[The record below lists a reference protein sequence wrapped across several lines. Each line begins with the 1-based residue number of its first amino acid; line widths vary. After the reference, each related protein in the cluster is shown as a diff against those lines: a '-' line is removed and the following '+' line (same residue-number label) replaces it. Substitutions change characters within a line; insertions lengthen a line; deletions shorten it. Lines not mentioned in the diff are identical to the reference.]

1 MCKCENVQIVTFVRA
16 VIKTLNH
23 LYILTFTKHS
33 HICTFSHLHIHQAF
47 AHYYNPMNNTNNNN
61 ITGAEILMRALI
73 DEGVKT
79 LFGYPG
85 GAIMPV
91 YDALYD
97 YRDQL
102 SHILVRHEQA
112 ATHAAE
118 GFARVS
124 GQTGVCLVTSGPGAT
139 NTITGI
145 ADAMMDSTP
154 MVVITGQVGT
164 QMLGTD
170 AFQDCDVVDITQ
182 PISKWS
188 YQIRSAKDVAWAV
201 HRAFYIAGSGRPG
214 PVVLDFAKN
223 AQVEKADYVPGTID
237 FIRSYVPVPPT
248 DRQSVAE
255 AAALINEAKRPL
267 VLVGQGVELGN
278 ASEELRAF
286 IEKADLPTGCTLLG
300 LSVLPSSHPLNVGM
314 LGMHGALGANKK
326 TQECDLL
333 IAVGMRFDDRITGKL
348 STYATQAKKI
358 HFDIDPSEIN
368 KNVNVDV
375 AVLGDCKETLAAVT
389 ALLEKKE
396 HTEWRESFRQYD
408 EQESRIVI
416 EPQIHPTSG
425 PLRMG
430 EVVRRVTELTADKAV
445 LVTDVGQNQMM
456 AARYFRFS
464 QKRSIITSGGMG
476 TMGFGLPAAI
486 GATFGAPDRTV
497 CLFLGDGGLQMTIE
511 ELGTIMEQHAPVKI
525 ILLNNNYLGN
535 VRQWQQLFFRHRYSF
550 TPMMNPDYEKIAV
563 AYDIP
568 ALTVTERDKLDEAIT
583 TMINTPGPFLLQ
595 AAVLEEDNVLP
606 MCCPGHD
613 VDDMMLEV

>member
-1 MCKCENVQIVTFVRA
+1 MTQK
-16 VIKTLNH
+16 
-23 LYILTFTKHS
+23 
-33 HICTFSHLHIHQAF
+33 
-47 AHYYNPMNNTNNNN
+47 
-61 ITGAEILMRALI
+61 ITGAEILMKALL

-97 YRDQL
+97 YRDRL
-102 SHILVRHEQA
+102 NHILVRHEQA
-112 ATHAAE
+112 AAHAAE

-154 MVVITGQVGT
+154 IVVITGQVGT
-164 QMLGTD
+164 QMLGSD
-170 AFQDCDVVDITQ
+170 AFQECDVVDITQ
-182 PISKWS
+182 PITKWA

-223 AQVEKADYVPGTID
+223 AQLEMAEYVHGNID
-237 FIRSYVPVPPT
+237 FIRSYVPVPAT
-248 DRQSVAE
+248 AKSSIIQ
-255 AAALINEAKRPL
+255 AADMINAAKRPL

-278 ASEELRAF
+278 AVDELRAF
-286 IEKADLPTGCTLLG
+286 LEKAGLPAGCTIHG
-300 LSVLPSSHPLNVGM
+300 LSALPSDHPLNVGM
-314 LGMHGALGANKK
+314 LGMHGSLGSNKK

-348 STYATQAKKI
+348 ETYARQAKKI
-358 HFDIDPSEIN
+358 HFDIDPAEIN
-368 KNVNVDV
+368 KNVEVDL
-375 AVLGDCKETLAAVT
+375 AVLGDCKQTLPAVT
-389 ALLEKKE
+389 ALLKEAE
-396 HTEWRESFRQYD
+396 HTEWRESFREWD
-408 EQESRIVI
+408 ALEQQRVI
-416 EPQIHPTSG
+416 EPQIHPAEG
-425 PLRMG
+425 PLKMG
-430 EVVRRVTELTADKAV
+430 EVIRRVSELTGDKAV
-445 LVTDVGQNQMM
+445 MVTDVGQNQMM
-456 AARYFRFS
+456 AARYFRFT
-464 QKRSIITSGGMG
+464 QRRSVVTSGGMG
-476 TMGFGLPAAI
+476 TMGYGLPAAI

-511 ELGTIMEQHAPVKI
+511 ELGTIMEQQSPVKI
-525 ILLNNNYLGN
+525 VLLNNNYLGN

-550 TPMMNPDYEKIAV
+550 TPMMNPDYEKIAQ

-568 ALTVTERDKLDEAIT
+568 VRTVTDRADLDEAIRE
-583 TMINTPGPFLLQ
+583 MIGTPGPFLLQ
-595 AAVLEEDNVLP
+595 AAVMEEDNVMP

-613 VDDMMLEV
+613 VDDMILTSEELSH

>member
-1 MCKCENVQIVTFVRA
+1 MTQK
-16 VIKTLNH
+16 
-23 LYILTFTKHS
+23 
-33 HICTFSHLHIHQAF
+33 
-47 AHYYNPMNNTNNNN
+47 
-61 ITGAEILMRALI
+61 ITGAEILMKALL

-97 YRDQL
+97 YRDRL
-102 SHILVRHEQA
+102 NHILVRHEQA
-112 ATHAAE
+112 AAHAAE

-154 MVVITGQVGT
+154 IVVITGQVGT
-164 QMLGTD
+164 QMLGSD
-170 AFQDCDVVDITQ
+170 AFQECDVVDITQ
-182 PISKWS
+182 PITKWA

-223 AQVEKADYVPGTID
+223 AQLEMAEYVQGNID
-237 FIRSYVPVPPT
+237 FIRSYVPVPAT
-248 DRQSVAE
+248 AKGSINQ
-255 AAALINEAKRPL
+255 AADMINAAKRPL

-278 ASEELRAF
+278 AVDELRAF
-286 IEKADLPTGCTLLG
+286 LEKAGLPAGCTIHG
-300 LSVLPSSHPLNVGM
+300 LSALPSDHPLNVGM
-314 LGMHGALGANKK
+314 LGMHGSLGSNKK

-348 STYATQAKKI
+348 DTYARQAKKI
-358 HFDIDPSEIN
+358 HFDIDPAEIN
-368 KNVNVDV
+368 KNVEVEL
-375 AVLGDCKETLAAVT
+375 AVLGDCKQTLPAVT
-389 ALLEKKE
+389 ALLKEAE
-396 HTEWRESFRQYD
+396 HTEWRESFREWD
-408 EQESRIVI
+408 ALEQQRVI
-416 EPQIHPTSG
+416 EPEIHPAEG
-425 PLRMG
+425 PLKMG
-430 EVVRRVTELTADKAV
+430 EVVRRVSELTGDKAV
-445 LVTDVGQNQMM
+445 MVTDVGQNQMM
-456 AARYFRFS
+456 AARYFRFT
-464 QKRSIITSGGMG
+464 QRRSVVTSGGMG
-476 TMGFGLPAAI
+476 TMGYGLPAAI

-511 ELGTIMEQHAPVKI
+511 ELGTILEQQSPVKI
-525 ILLNNNYLGN
+525 VLLNNNYLGN

-550 TPMMNPDYEKIAV
+550 TPMMNPDYEKIAQ

-568 ALTVTERDKLDEAIT
+568 VRTVTDRADLDEAIRE
-583 TMINTPGPFLLQ
+583 MVGTPGPFLLQ
-595 AAVLEEDNVLP
+595 AAVMEEDNVMP

-613 VDDMMLEV
+613 VDDMILTSEELSH

>member
-1 MCKCENVQIVTFVRA
+1 M
-16 VIKTLNH
+16 
-23 LYILTFTKHS
+23 
-33 HICTFSHLHIHQAF
+33 
-47 AHYYNPMNNTNNNN
+47 MNDTNNN
-61 ITGAEILMRALI
+61 IISGAEILMRALV
-73 DEGVKT
+73 DEGVTT

-97 YRDQL
+97 YRKQL
-102 SHILVRHEQA
+102 NHILVRHEQA

-118 GFARVS
+118 GYARVS
-124 GQTGVCLVTSGPGAT
+124 GKTGVCLVTSGPGAT

-154 MVVITGQVGT
+154 MVVITGQVGA

-170 AFQDCDVVDITQ
+170 AFQECDVVDITQ
-182 PISKWS
+182 PISKWA

-201 HRAFYIAGSGRPG
+201 QRAFYIASSGRPG
-214 PVVLDFAKN
+214 PVVLDFTKN
-223 AQVEKADYVPGTID
+223 AQIEKAEYVPGSID
-237 FIRSYVPVPPT
+237 FIRSYVPIPPT
-248 DRQSVAE
+248 DKQSIVE

-278 ASEELRAF
+278 ASEELKAF
-286 IEKADLPTGCTLLG
+286 IEKAGLPAGCTLLG
-300 LSVLPSSHPLNVGM
+300 LSALPSAHPLNVGM
-314 LGMHGALGANKK
+314 LGMHGSLGANKK

-348 STYATQAKKI
+348 STYAKQARKI

-368 KNVNVDV
+368 KNVSVDV
-375 AVLGDCKETLAAVT
+375 AVLGDCKETLPAVT
-389 ALLEKKE
+389 ALL
-396 HTEWRESFRQYD
+396 HDNAHNAWRESFSEWD
-408 EQESRIVI
+408 KKETEVVI
-416 EPQIHPTSG
+416 EPQIHPTEG

-430 EVVRRVTELTADKAV
+430 EVVRRVTELTEDKAI

-464 QKRSIITSGGMG
+464 EKRSMVTSGGMG
-476 TMGFGLPAAI
+476 TMGYGLPAAI
-486 GATFGAPDRTV
+486 GATFGAPQRTV

-511 ELGTIMEQHAPVKI
+511 ELGTIMEQRSPVKI

-535 VRQWQQLFFRHRYSF
+535 VRQWQHLFFHNRYSF
-550 TPMMNPDYEKIAV
+550 TPMMNPDYEKIAE
-563 AYDIP
+563 AYNIP
-568 ALTVTERDKLDEAIT
+568 ALTVTRRADLDNAIQQMLHT
-583 TMINTPGPFLLQ
+583 DGPFLLQ
-595 AAVLEEDNVLP
+595 AAVLAEDNVLP

-613 VDDMMLEV
+613 VDDMMLEA

>member
-1 MCKCENVQIVTFVRA
+1 MND
-16 VIKTLNH
+16 
-23 LYILTFTKHS
+23 TKK
-33 HICTFSHLHIHQAF
+33 
-47 AHYYNPMNNTNNNN
+47 N
-61 ITGAEILMRALI
+61 IISGAEILMRALV
-73 DEGVKT
+73 DQGVTT

-97 YRDQL
+97 YRKQL
-102 SHILVRHEQA
+102 NHILVRHEQA

-118 GFARVS
+118 GYARVS
-124 GQTGVCLVTSGPGAT
+124 GKTGVCMVTSGPGAT

-154 MVVITGQVGT
+154 MVVITGQVGA

-170 AFQDCDVVDITQ
+170 AFQECDVVDITQ
-182 PISKWS
+182 PISKWA

-201 HRAFYIAGSGRPG
+201 QRAFYIASSGRPG
-214 PVVLDFAKN
+214 PVVLDFTKN
-223 AQVEKADYVPGTID
+223 AQVEKAEYVPGSID
-237 FIRSYVPVPPT
+237 FIRSYVPIPPT
-248 DRQSVAE
+248 DKQSIIE

-278 ASEELRAF
+278 ASEELKAF
-286 IEKADLPTGCTLLG
+286 IEKAGLPTGCTLLG
-300 LSVLPSSHPLNVGM
+300 LSALPSAHPLNVGM
-314 LGMHGALGANKK
+314 LGMHGSLGANKK

-348 STYATQAKKI
+348 STYAKQARKI

-368 KNVNVDV
+368 KNVSVDV
-375 AVLGDCKETLAAVT
+375 AVLGDCKETLPAVT
-389 ALLEKKE
+389 ALLNANHHEA
-396 HTEWRESFRQYD
+396 WRESFREWD
-408 EQESRIVI
+408 KQETSVVI
-416 EPQIHPTSG
+416 EPQIHPTEG

-430 EVVRRVTELTADKAV
+430 EVVRRVTELTEDKAI

-456 AARYFRFS
+456 AARYFRFTE
-464 QKRSIITSGGMG
+464 KRSMVTSGGMG
-476 TMGFGLPAAI
+476 TMGYGLPAAI
-486 GATFGAPDRTV
+486 GATFGAPQRTV

-511 ELGTIMEQHAPVKI
+511 ELGTIMEQRSPVKI

-535 VRQWQQLFFRHRYSF
+535 VRQWQHLFFHNRYSF
-550 TPMMNPDYEKIAV
+550 TPMMNPDYEKIAE
-563 AYDIP
+563 AYNIP
-568 ALTVTERDKLDEAIT
+568 ARTVTRREDLDHAIQQMLHT
-583 TMINTPGPFLLQ
+583 DGPFLLQ

-613 VDDMMLEV
+613 VDDMMLEA

>member
-1 MCKCENVQIVTFVRA
+1 MTQNSDR
-16 VIKTLNH
+16 
-23 LYILTFTKHS
+23 
-33 HICTFSHLHIHQAF
+33 
-47 AHYYNPMNNTNNNN
+47 NTQPWASTVGDTNL
-61 ITGAEILMRALI
+61 TGAEILMRTLL
-73 DEGVKT
+73 DEGVST

-102 SHILVRHEQA
+102 NHILVRHEQA
-112 ATHAAE
+112 AAHAAE
-118 GFARVS
+118 GYARVS
-124 GQTGVCLVTSGPGAT
+124 GKTGVCIVTSGPGAT

-154 MVVITGQVGT
+154 IVVIMGQVGAK
-164 QMLGTD
+164 MLGTD
-170 AFQDCDVVDITQ
+170 AFQECDVVDVTQ
-182 PISKWS
+182 PISKWA

-214 PVVLDFAKN
+214 PVVLDFTKN
-223 AQVEKADYVPGTID
+223 AQLEKADYVPGTID

-248 DRQSVAE
+248 ERQSIIDAAE
-255 AAALINEAKRPL
+255 LINQSKRPL
-267 VLVGQGVELGN
+267 VLVGQGVELGD
-278 ASEELRAF
+278 ASEELKAF
-286 IEKADLPTGCTLLG
+286 IEKAGLPAGCTLLG
-300 LSVLPSSHPLNVGM
+300 LSALPSQHPLNVGM
-314 LGMHGALGANKK
+314 LGMHGSLGANKK

-333 IAVGMRFDDRITGKL
+333 IAVGMRFDDRITGNL
-348 STYATQAKKI
+348 ATYAKQAKKI

-368 KNVNVDV
+368 KNVEVDV
-375 AVLGDCKETLAAVT
+375 AVLGDCKETLREVT
-389 ALLEKKE
+389 QLLHETN
-396 HTEWRESFRQYD
+396 HTDWRESFRQWD
-408 EQESRIVI
+408 EKENNVVI
-416 EPQIHPTSG
+416 EPQIHPAQG

-430 EVVRRVTELTADKAV
+430 EVVRKVTEHTGDKAI

-456 AARYFRFS
+456 AARYFRFTE
-464 QKRSIITSGGMG
+464 KRSVVTSGGMG
-476 TMGFGLPAAI
+476 TMGYGLPAAI
-486 GATFGAPDRTV
+486 GATLGAPDREV

-511 ELGTIMEQHAPVKI
+511 ELGTIMEQRVPVKI

-535 VRQWQQLFFRHRYSF
+535 VRQWQQLFFHRRYSF
-550 TPMMNPDYEKIAV
+550 TPMMNPDYEKIAE

-568 ALTVTERDKLDEAIT
+568 VLTVTDRNLLDEAID
-583 TMINTPGPFLLQ
+583 TMLQTPGPFLLQ